1 MDPTLVS
8 GLVGAGSNLLG
19 SVLGFSASKSGQ
31 RTQEDINRQNLASA
45 KEFAQNSIQWKVEDA
60 KKAGI
65 HPLAALGT
73 QSAYAPS
80 SYAGGD
86 SGEVQATMG
95 IVGSLGQMLQ
105 TAIEAINNDA
115 EADKLGQMDNNTQF
129 LKVEPDE
136 VKKTAGKD
144 AIKMTESANKAG
156 QPLGSPLAGAKLVS
170 LGNGE
175 FALEPNKDTI
185 DAEALAD
192 AEGLSGI
199 ARSHFINQTYR
210 RIAWNEVKRLNK
222 KEGSQRYYLADRS
235 IDGRPIIVDTKKNSD
250 FSGDKYVQKLWNY
263 FGNYW

>member
-1 MDPTLVS
+1 MDWS
-8 GLVGAGSNLLG
+8 GFAGAGSNLLG
-19 SVLGFSASKSGQ
+19 SVLGYSAAKSGQ
-31 RTQEDINRQNLASA
+31 DLQRDINRENLASA
-45 KEFAQNSIQWKVEDA
+45 REFAQNSIQWKVDDA

-86 SGEVQATMG
+86 SGESQATMG
-95 IVGSLGQMLQ
+95 IVSSLGQMLS
-105 TAIEAINNDA
+105 TALEAINNDA
-115 EADKLGQMDNNTQF
+115 QADKLGQMDNNTQF

-136 VKKTAGKD
+136 VKKTAGKA
-144 AIKMTESANKAG
+144 AISMTNDANKSG
-156 QPLGSPLAGAKLVS
+156 QPLGAPLAGAKLVS

-175 FALEPNKDTI
+175 FSVEPNKDTI

-192 AEGLSGI
+192 AEGLTGV

-210 RIAWNEVKRLNK
+210 RIAWSEVKRLNK
-222 KEGSQRYYLADRS
+222 KAGSQRYYLADRS
-235 IDGRPIIVDTKKNSD
+235 LDGRPIIVDSEKNKD
-250 FSGDKYVQKLWNY
+250 FSLDKSLQKLWNY

>member
-1 MDPTLVS
+1 MDPIITS
-8 GLVGAGSNLLG
+8 GLIGAGSNLLG
-19 SVLGFSASKSGQ
+19 SVLGFGAARSSQKAQ
-31 RTQEDINRQNLASA
+31 ADINRENLASA
-45 KEFAQNSIQWKVEDA
+45 REFAQNSIQWKVADA

-80 SYAGGD
+80 SYSGGD
-86 SGEVQATMG
+86 SGEAQATMG

-136 VKKTAGKD
+136 VKKTAGKG

-156 QPLGSPLAGAKLVS
+156 QPLGAPLAGAKLVA

-175 FALEPNKDTI
+175 YAIEPNKDTV
-185 DAEALAD
+185 DSEALSDAD
-192 AEGLSGI
+192 GPSGFLK
-199 ARSHFINQTYR
+199 SHLINETYKEM
-210 RIAWNEVKRLNK
+210 AWREVKRMNK
-222 KEGSQRYYLADRS
+222 KEGYQRYYFTGRFV
-235 IDGRPIIVDTKKNSD
+235 DGKPIIVDTKENDS
-250 FSGDKYVQKLWNY
+250 FSGDKYIQKLWNY

>member
-1 MDPTLVS
+1 MGWEEAAS
-8 GLVGAGSNLLG
+8 GLAG
-19 SVLGFSASKSGQ
+19 SVLGFASAKSGQ
-31 RTQEDINRQNLASA
+31 KLQKDINRENLQSA
-45 KEFAQNSIQWKVEDA
+45 REFAQNSIQWKVEDA

-80 SYAGGD
+80 SYAGGEY
-86 SGEVQATMG
+86 GEAQATMG
-95 IVGSLGQMLQ
+95 IVSSLGQMLE
-105 TAIEAINNDA
+105 TALNAINNDA

-129 LKVEPDE
+129 LKVESDE

-144 AIKMTESANKAG
+144 AISMTNDANKAG
-156 QPLGSPLAGAKLVS
+156 QPLGAPLAGSKLVS

-175 FALEPNKDTI
+175 FSVEPNKDTI

-192 AEGLSGI
+192 AEGLTGI

-222 KEGSQRYYLADRS
+222 KAGSQRYYLTDRS
-235 IDGRPIIVDTKKNSD
+235 LDGRPIIVDTKKNDD
-250 FSGDKYVQKLWNY
+250 FSLDKHIQKAWNY

>member
-1 MDPTLVS
+1 MDWS
-8 GLVGAGSNLLG
+8 SFVGAGSSLLG
-19 SVLGFSASKSGQ
+19 SVLGFASAKSGQ
-31 RTQEDINRQNLASA
+31 KLQQDINNQNLAHA
-45 KEFAQNSIQWKVEDA
+45 REFAQNSIQWKVEDA

-86 SGEVQATMG
+86 SGETQATMG
-95 IVGSLGQMLQ
+95 IVSSLGQMLE
-105 TAIEAINNDA
+105 TALDAIKNDS

-144 AIKMTESANKAG
+144 AIDLTNDANKSG
-156 QPLGSPLAGAKLVS
+156 QPLGAPLAGAKLVS

-175 FALEPNKDTI
+175 FSVEPNKDTI

-192 AEGLSGI
+192 AEGLSGV

-222 KEGSQRYYLADRS
+222 KAGFQRYYLADRS

-250 FSGDKYVQKLWNY
+250 FSLDKHLQKAWNF

>member
-1 MDPTLVS
+1 MDWDSLAS
-8 GLVGAGSNLLG
+8 AGGSLFGSILG
-19 SVLGFSASKSGQ
+19 YSAAKSGQ
-31 RTQEDINRQNLASA
+31 SLQRDINRENLQNAR
-45 KEFAQNSIQWKVEDA
+45 EFAQNSIQWKVADA

-73 QSAYAPS
+73 QSAFAPS

-86 SGEVQATMG
+86 SGESEATMG
-95 IVGSLGQMLQ
+95 IVSSLGQMLG
-105 TAIEAINNDA
+105 TALEAINNDA
-115 EADKLGQMDNNTQF
+115 EADKADKLGQMDNNTQF

-136 VKKTAGKD
+136 VKSTAGKD
-144 AIKMTESANKAG
+144 AINMTNSANKSG
-156 QPLGSPLAGAKLVS
+156 QPLGAPVAGAKIVS

-175 FALEPNKDTI
+175 FAVEPNKDTI

-192 AEGLSGI
+192 AEGLFGA

-222 KEGSQRYYLADRS
+222 KAGYQQYYLSDRS
-235 IDGRPIIVDTKKNSD
+235 LDGKPIIVDTKKNDS
-250 FSGDKYVQKLWNY
+250 FSGDKLLQKAWNF

>member
-1 MDPTLVS
+1 MDWS
-8 GLVGAGSNLLG
+8 SFAGAGSNLLG
-19 SVLGFSASKSGQ
+19 SVLGYSAAKSGQ
-31 RTQEDINRQNLASA
+31 KLQGDINRENLANA

-86 SGEVQATMG
+86 SGETQATMG

-115 EADKLGQMDNNTQF
+115 QADKLGQMDSNTQF

-156 QPLGSPLAGAKLVS
+156 QPLGAPLAGAKLVS

-210 RIAWNEVKRLNK
+210 KIAWNEVKRLNK
-222 KEGSQRYYLADRS
+222 KEGSQRYYLSDRA
-235 IDGRPIIVDTKKNSD
+235 IDGRPIIIDTEKNSD
-250 FSGDKYVQKLWNY
+250 FSGDKYIQKLWNY

>member
-1 MDPTLVS
+1 MALQDFANA
-8 GLVGAGSNLLG
+8 GAGLLG
-19 SVLGFSASKSGQ
+19 SVLGFASAKSGQ
-31 RTQEDINRQNLASA
+31 QLQRDINNQNLASA
-45 KEFAQNSIQWKVEDA
+45 REFAQNSIQWKVEDA

-86 SGEVQATMG
+86 SGETQATMG
-95 IVGSLGQMLQ
+95 IVSSLGQMLE
-105 TAIEAINNDA
+105 TALDAINNDA
-115 EADKLGQMDNNTQF
+115 EADKADKLGQMDNNTQY
-129 LKVEPDE
+129 LSVEPDE

-144 AIKMTESANKAG
+144 AINMTESANKSG
-156 QPLGSPLAGAKLVS
+156 QPLGAPLAGAKLVS

-210 RIAWNEVKRLNK
+210 KIAWNEVKRLNK
-222 KEGSQRYYLADRS
+222 KAGSQRYYLADRF
-235 IDGRPIIVDTKKNSD
+235 IDGRPIIVDTKKNDS
-250 FSGDKYVQKLWNY
+250 FSGDKYIQKLWNY